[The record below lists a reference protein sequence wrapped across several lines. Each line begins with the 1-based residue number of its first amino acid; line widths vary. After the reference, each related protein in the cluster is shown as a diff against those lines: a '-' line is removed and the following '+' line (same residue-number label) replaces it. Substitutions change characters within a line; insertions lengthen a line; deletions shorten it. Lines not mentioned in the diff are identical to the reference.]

1 VTDAHA
7 RLVKCFAAVFPRLSP
22 EEIERANINSISA
35 WDSLATLTLT
45 SLIEEEFGVSIDP
58 RDREDLVSFDLIVAY
73 LRSDKGAEPPS

>member
-1 VTDAHA
+1 MSDAHA

-22 EEIERANINSISA
+22 EEIERANINSVSA

-58 RDREDLVSFDLIVAY
+58 RDREELVSFELIVAY
-73 LRSDKGAEPPS
+73 LRSDKGVS